1 MVGNA
6 NDDPDFLHK
15 ILLINTQIAN
25 IPKLIAYNLLAN
37 VKSSKN
43 TNI

>member
-15 ILLINTQIAN
+15 IWLINTQIEN
-25 IPKLIAYNLLAN
+25 IPKLIANSLLAN
-37 VKSSKN
+37 VKLSKN